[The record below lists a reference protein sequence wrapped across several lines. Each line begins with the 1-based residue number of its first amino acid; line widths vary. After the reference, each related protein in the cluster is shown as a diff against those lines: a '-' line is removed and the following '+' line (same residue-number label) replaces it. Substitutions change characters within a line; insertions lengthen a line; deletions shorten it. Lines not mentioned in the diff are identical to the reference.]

1 LDGLPAIADPRQ
13 RTAVQHLRTQKVL
26 TAPQLARLLGIPL
39 FMVQGMMATVL
50 RQLTSDL
57 GTAPFVTRDQDG
69 ELVYHWCGQ
78 SEP

>member
-1 LDGLPAIADPRQ
+1 
-13 RTAVQHLRTQKVL
+13 
-26 TAPQLARLLGIPL
+26 
-39 FMVQGMMATVL
+39 MVQGMMATVL

-69 ELVYHWCGQ
+69 ELVYHWSGQ